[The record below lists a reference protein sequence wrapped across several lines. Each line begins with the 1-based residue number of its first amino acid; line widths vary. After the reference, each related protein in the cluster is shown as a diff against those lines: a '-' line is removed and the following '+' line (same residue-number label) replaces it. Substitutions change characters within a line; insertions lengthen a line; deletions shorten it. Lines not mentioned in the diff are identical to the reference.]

1 MDEQLYENGAL
12 FATTYNAFKKS
23 FCRISGRIGFYK
35 MPIELSYNID
45 TLDDLKDVKRIMK
58 TLEKL

>member
-1 MDEQLYENGAL
+1 
-12 FATTYNAFKKS
+12 
-23 FCRISGRIGFYK
+23 